1 MNSARDTDHKKK
13 KKQKCQTW
21 NTKADR
27 KLKMYKFEVLSQSV
41 IRLLETTKQHF
52 SVLTWKFRILHNFIN
67 KRTYLIIFKDE
78 FKITLA
84 LDSL

>member
-1 MNSARDTDHKKK
+1 MPNIKHNQLSKRGLNLKLNLS
-13 KKQKCQTW
+13 QKLIKNWKCIS
-21 NTKADR
+21 
-27 KLKMYKFEVLSQSV
+27 LKSLSQSV

>member
-1 MNSARDTDHKKK
+1 MKYNQLS
-13 KKQKCQTW
+13 KQGLSL
-21 NTKADR
+21 
-27 KLKMYKFEVLSQSV
+27 KLNLSQKLIKNWKYINLKSLSQSV
-41 IRLLETTKQHF
+41 IRLSETTKQHF
-52 SVLTWKFRILHNFIN
+52 NVLNWKIHILHNFIN